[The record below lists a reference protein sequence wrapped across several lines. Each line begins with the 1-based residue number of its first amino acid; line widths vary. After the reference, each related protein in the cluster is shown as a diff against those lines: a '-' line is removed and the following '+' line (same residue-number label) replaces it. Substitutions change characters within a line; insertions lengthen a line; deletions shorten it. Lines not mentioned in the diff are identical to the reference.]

1 MGSKFFR
8 ILNTFISL
16 AVSFAVQARAVSC
29 FFPADSTAIGSNPLS
44 AGNSDRPTDPDKP
57 SNPDQPTLPDF
68 PLYPDTPVTPAI
80 PDSVA
85 KDLCLN
91 DFPDPE
97 YKRYP
102 LPPDVG
108 SALNYPVMG
117 IPVNVEVTSTGAATF
132 SIPIDVPPG
141 VGAAVPQ
148 LSVIY
153 NSMSVNG
160 ILGMGCG
167 IQGFS
172 SITRTAKDIYHDKC
186 ADGLAFSDMD
196 ALRLDGKRLVVRG
209 NGVFVPEDSP
219 FTQVIEHGSGT
230 NRWFEVRTPD
240 GRKIYYGS
248 TENSRQTMS
257 AKGGIIFVNS
267 WQISRVEDNNGNFMT
282 YSYLHDNNMVYPLA
296 ISYGGNMHTGGGAE
310 NAVTFSYR
318 ERADQVPFV
327 VNGISG
333 RMSRILSGI
342 STKTGDA
349 KYREI
354 SFVYRAD
361 NGSNISLLS
370 MVKTNMFDGKS
381 TRPIEIGWKENPGF
395 LPAARILDT
404 DSDVLKNIEKSNI
417 RFLSGD
423 INGDGVS
430 DFLEIA
436 NVCLKFGTKKT
447 YTSFCMPYVSNVNTD
462 GSVSHK
468 HESHIDL
475 GSAFSMDKWKQYKG
489 NPFLSDI
496 NGDGIQDF
504 VVPYYD
510 NLSKDKV
517 VALNIYWGG
526 KNGISASDASGVAV
540 KLINTD
546 DLPLYTSADFNNDG
560 RNEILLVEPCQGN
573 IGMNVCQIVPYA
585 KNGESFS
592 TQKFNIVFNFTP
604 RQLFSADFN
613 GDGLVDF
620 MLVHDGGCYTYLNK
634 GSGTSYT
641 GFTTPVADVNVKS
654 SDLIDMGDFNG
665 DGIPDFVMFSD
676 GKLTI
681 ATGNGDGHFTKS
693 QAQTIKGLDKSGF
706 STDYSQTIVYDF
718 DNDGKS
724 DLMLAKA
731 DKSKGNTFWLRSAG
745 SSFELK
751 RKASSTRRSDSTYG
765 YFALGDFNGDGYPEV
780 MNYGS
785 DVWNGTDD
793 GASLLFRAYPNN
805 VTPSTGKV
813 CHVKD
818 AYSNTASFTYKSFAT
833 GGLYTKATD
842 AKFPVVDC
850 MIPLHAVSTLTRS
863 NGAAGSN
870 TTEFRYYGLKTHVQ
884 GRGILGMSRFSSSNC
899 ILGTSQCTEV
909 TLWNGKFF
917 AAQNTKTTRTAGD
930 AVEMTETTV
939 EFADK
944 GNTAFFAYPKYVK
957 ATDADGNITES
968 TLTFDAEHGYK
979 TESRMSY
986 DDGAYTATEYGEYI
1000 NKNGIWLAQS
1010 IKENKKHPDD
1020 NSVYIDESR
1029 MTYDDFGN
1037 VHTTTAHAG
1046 TSKEISTIYLQR
1058 DSYGNVVSSTTE
1070 GNGTSGIMNYTDYD
1084 SSGRFPVKRYTVPET
1099 TTVSYKYNI
1108 FGNLLSE
1115 TDETIPDKKLTTEHG
1130 YDSWGRETRTTF
1142 PSGACVKT
1150 CWGWGTDSS
1159 KRYYKL
1165 TYCLGQPWEKI
1176 WYDSCGREVQAER
1189 VADGGL
1195 LSTMETTFD
1204 SKGLVIATKQIR
1216 GKLVLKTTNEY
1227 DSWGR
1232 LAKTISDTGK
1242 TIVYLYGNRSVTTT
1256 ENKRTTVKEYDA
1268 TGNIRKIT
1276 DPVTVMEYSYW
1287 SNGKPKEIS
1296 CDGNVVRM
1304 EYDEAGNRIVLDD
1317 PDAGKN
1323 TCSYDAEGK
1332 ILFQT
1337 DGRGVT
1343 RSYHYDELGRLVRTT
1358 GALSDITYKYD
1369 KRNNVI
1375 SEEHNGNRITSTFDG
1390 YDRIAAQC
1398 REYDDGEW
1406 QAHNYKYD
1414 KFNNIVRETFPD
1426 GIIVNYVYDVYGNN
1440 TAYIVN
1446 GDTVWAEKADDGLKA
1461 SESVLGGSI
1470 VHTTNLDTSGFLSE
1484 LSLSDSAGKGICGF
1498 NYRYDGA
1505 TGNLTRRSSTGSKTA
1520 EYFTYD
1526 KLDRLVTYQTGKL
1539 SLADN
1544 ILPSQPYIP
1553 QTGLQTGSAGIISP
1567 GSGMDNSKF
1576 QDRNTAKY
1584 TYSNDGNI
1592 LTSPIAGKYTY
1603 CSDRPHAV
1611 ESVSNPNDSI
1621 PLFPQYVSYNNI
1633 GKADAISEEKE
1644 EAEFSLELYYGPNSE
1659 RWTTILTKSGNPIR
1673 TIYFGDGYEK
1683 VVDGEDVKEFTYLG
1697 NGLLF
1702 FRENGDGG
1710 KMLYMFTDAQGSI
1723 CDIRDKEG
1731 NTFFLASYDPWGNA
1745 RVTKNDIGF
1754 IRGYTGHEMLTDFSL
1769 INMNG
1774 RLYDPKLGRFLS
1786 PDNYVQMPDNSQN
1799 FNRYS
1804 YCLNN
1809 PLKYTDPS
1817 GEVFVIDDL
1826 LVFLAGGTFNVIGNA
1841 VSGDIKSFWH
1851 GAELFAVGGAASLAT
1866 EYAGPMVGAVIIGAG
1881 NSIIN
1886 QGNTNGWGNISW
1898 SEVGT
1903 STIMSCLTS
1912 AAGQYLTS
1920 TYSSLFENYTG
1931 GITNDILKKTLNQS
1945 VANSLSGF
1953 TLGSAM
1959 SLASG
1964 ANLDKALECG
1974 LHSAAEGAIIGA
1986 ASGYM
1991 QGLYEHDVNTTRQ
2004 NLEVL
2009 DKEIT
2014 PEQIVSAVLN
2024 NPLTPKGTGTNSVYL
2039 GRDYNNT
2046 VRYVGITQRKPQER
2060 FSEHLR
2066 SKSNRSALRYER
2078 ILGTGNL
2085 SRRQALIIEQT
2096 LVNLW
2101 KMEKKGGALYN
2112 KINPITPLDWNKY
2125 GIK

>member
-1 MGSKFFR
+1 MGRKFFR
-8 ILNTFISL
+8 ILSTLIFL
-16 AVSFAVQARAVSC
+16 ALSFAMQARGGAC
-29 FFPADSTAIGSNPLS
+29 CFPADSISTDYSSLS
-44 AGNSDRPTDPDKP
+44 AGNSDRPTYPDKP

-80 PDSVA
+80 PDSVS

-108 SALNYPVMG
+108 SALKYPVMG
-117 IPVNVEVTSTGAATF
+117 TPVNVEVTHTGAATF

-141 VGAAVPQ
+141 VGTAVPQ
-148 LSVIY
+148 LSLLY
-153 NSMSVNG
+153 NSMSGNG

-167 IQGFS
+167 IQGLS

-186 ADGLAFSDMD
+186 ADGLAFSDID
-196 ALRLDGKRLVVRG
+196 ALRLDGKRLVMRSD
-209 NGVFVPEDSP
+209 GVFVPEDSP
-219 FTQVIEHGSGT
+219 FTQVLVHGSGI
-230 NRWFEVRTPD
+230 NRWFEARTPD

-257 AKGGIIFVNS
+257 EKGGMTFVNS

-282 YSYLHDNNMVYPLA
+282 YSYLHDNNMIYPLA
-296 ISYGGNMHTGGGAE
+296 ISYGGNIHTE
-310 NAVTFSYR
+310 NGVENTVKFSYR
-318 ERADQVPFV
+318 ERADQVPFI

-333 RMSRILSGI
+333 RMSKILNCI

-354 SFVYRAD
+354 SFVYRSD
-361 NGSNISLLS
+361 YGSNVSLLS
-370 MVKTNMFDGKS
+370 MVKTNMFDRKPI
-381 TRPIEIGWKENPGF
+381 RPIEIGWKENPGF
-395 LPAARILDT
+395 LPAARILDA

-436 NVCLKFGTKKT
+436 NVCLKSGTKKT
-447 YTSFCMPYVSNVNTD
+447 YTSFCMPYVSDVNTD
-462 GSVSHK
+462 GNVSYK
-468 HESHIDL
+468 QGKHIDL

-496 NGDGIQDF
+496 NGDGVQDF

-526 KNGISASDASGVAV
+526 ENGISASDASGVAV

-585 KNGESFS
+585 KNGEIFS
-592 TQKFNIVFNFTP
+592 TQKFNIVFNFNP
-604 RQLFSADFN
+604 KRLFTGDFN
-613 GDGLVDF
+613 GDGLIDF
-620 MLVHDGGCYTYLNK
+620 MLVHNDGCYTYLNK
-634 GSGTSYT
+634 GGGTSYT
-641 GFTTPVADVNVKS
+641 GFMTPVADVNVKS

-676 GKLTI
+676 GKMTI
-681 ATGNGDGHFTKS
+681 ATGNGDGHFTKC
-693 QAQTIKGLDKSGF
+693 QTQTITGLDKSGF
-706 STDYSQTIVYDF
+706 NTDYSQTIVYDF

-724 DLMLAKA
+724 DLMFAKA
-731 DKSKGNTFWLRSAG
+731 DKSKGNTFWLRSTG

-751 RKASSTRRSDSTYG
+751 RKISSTRRSDSTYG
-765 YFALGDFNGDGYPEV
+765 YFILGDFNGDGYMEV

-793 GASLLFRAYPNN
+793 GGALSFWTYPND

-818 AYSNTASFTYKSFAT
+818 AYNNTASFTYKSLAT

-842 AKFPVVDC
+842 AEFPVVDC

-863 NGAAGSN
+863 NGAAGAN
-870 TTEFRYYGLKTHVQ
+870 TTEFRYYGLKAHVQ
-884 GRGILGMSRFSSSNC
+884 GKGILGMSGFSSSNS
-899 ILGTSQCTEV
+899 ILGTSQYAEV
-909 TLWNGKFF
+909 TEWNGDFF
-917 AAQNTKTTRTAGD
+917 VPQKTKTTVTVGD
-930 AVEMTETTV
+930 AVETTETAV
-939 EFADK
+939 EFTDK

-957 ATDADGNITES
+957 TTDADGNVTEN
-968 TLTFDAEHGYK
+968 TQVFDAAHGYK
-979 TESRMSY
+979 TESRVSY
-986 DDGAYTATEYGEYI
+986 NDGAYTATEYGEYT

-1010 IKENKKHPDD
+1010 VKESKKHPDD
-1020 NSVYIDESR
+1020 NSEYIDETR
-1029 MTYDDFGN
+1029 TTYDELGN
-1037 VHTTTAHAG
+1037 VHTITEHVG
-1046 TSKEISTIYLQR
+1046 TSKELSTIYAQR
-1058 DSYGNVVSSTTE
+1058 DSYGNAVSSTTE
-1070 GNGTSGIMNYTDYD
+1070 GEGTSGIMNNTDYD

-1115 TDETIPDKKLTTEHG
+1115 TDETLPDKKLTTEHG
-1130 YDSWGRETRTTF
+1130 YDSWGRETRTTY
-1142 PSGACVKT
+1142 PTGACVKT
-1150 CWGWGTDSS
+1150 WWGWGTEPS

-1165 TYCLGQPWEKI
+1165 TYCLGQPWEKT
-1176 WYDSCGREVQAER
+1176 WYDSCGRVVLTESV
-1189 VADGGL
+1189 DNGGI
-1195 LSTMETTFD
+1195 LSATETTYNG
-1204 SKGLVIATKQIR
+1204 KGLVSATTQSR
-1216 GKLVLKTTNEY
+1216 GKLVLKEENEY
-1227 DSWGR
+1227 DSRGR
-1232 LAKTISDTGK
+1232 LSKTVSSTGK
-1242 TIVYLYGNRSVTTT
+1242 TIAYSYGNRCVTTT
-1256 ENKRTTVKEYDA
+1256 ENKRTTTNEYDA
-1268 TGNIRKIT
+1268 MGNLHRVT
-1276 DPVTVMEYSYW
+1276 DPVMAMEYRYW
-1287 SNGKPKEIS
+1287 SNGKPKEVS
-1296 CDGNVVRM
+1296 CGSNTVRM

-1317 PDAGKN
+1317 PDAGKT

-1332 ILFQT
+1332 ILSQT

-1375 SEEHNGNRITSTFDG
+1375 SEEHNGNRISSTFDR
-1390 YDRIAAQC
+1390 YDRLAAQC

-1426 GIIVNYVYDVYGNN
+1426 GFIVNYAYDEYGNN
-1440 TAYIVN
+1440 TAYIADR
-1446 GDTVWAEKADDGLKA
+1446 DTVWAKNTDDGLTA
-1461 SESVLGGSI
+1461 SESVFGGNI
-1470 VHTTNLDTSGFLSE
+1470 VLTRKLDSSGYLSE
-1484 LSLSDSAGKGICGF
+1484 ICLSDHAGKNLCGF
-1498 NYRYDGA
+1498 NYRYDGP
-1505 TGNLTRRSSTGSKTA
+1505 TGNMTRRSAAGSKTA

-1526 KLDRLVTYQTGKL
+1526 NLDRLVTYQTGKL
-1539 SLADN
+1539 SLADD
-1544 ILPSQPYIP
+1544 ILPPQPYVP
-1553 QTGLQTGSAGIISP
+1553 QTVQAGNAVIISS
-1567 GSGMDNSKF
+1567 GSRIDNSKF

-1603 CSDRPHAV
+1603 CSDKPHAV

-1644 EAEFSLELYYGPNSE
+1644 DSEYILDLYYGPDNE
-1659 RWTTILTKSGNPIR
+1659 RWTTILTKGGKAIR

-1683 VVDGEDVKEFTYLG
+1683 VVDGNDVKEFTYLG

-1723 CDIRDKEG
+1723 CDIRDKDG
-1731 NTFFLASYDPWGNA
+1731 NSFFLASYDPWGNA

-1817 GEVFVIDDL
+1817 GEIFGIDDL

-1841 VSGDIKSFWH
+1841 VSGDITSFWH
-1851 GAELFAVGGAASLAT
+1851 GAELFAVGGAATLAT
-1866 EYAGPMVGAVIIGAG
+1866 EYAGPTVGAVIIGAG

-1920 TYSSLFENYTG
+1920 AYSSLFEYYTG

-1964 ANLDKALECG
+1964 ADWDKALECG
-1974 LHSAAEGAIIGA
+1974 LHSAAEGAVIGA

-1991 QGLYEHDVNTTRQ
+1991 QGLYERDVNTTRQ

-2014 PEQIVSAVLN
+2014 PEQIVSDVLN

-2039 GRDYNNT
+2039 GRDYNDK
-2046 VRYVGITQRKPQER
+2046 VRYVGITKRSPQKR

-2066 SKSNRSALRYER
+2066 SKSNRSTLLYEPIR
-2078 ILGTGNL
+2078 NTGNL
-2085 SRRQALIIEQT
+2085 SRQQALIIEQR

-2101 KMEKKGGALYN
+2101 KMEKNGGNLYN
-2112 KINPITPLDWNKY
+2112 KINPITPFDWNKY